1 MTDHEAAEI
10 LKEVRDLDDSMY
22 QFNPLYLEAL
32 DEAIEALENRIKS
45 NVGRLF

>member
-1 MTDHEAAEI
+1 MEDHEAAEI

-32 DEAIEALENRIKS
+32 NKAIEALEGEKQ
-45 NVGRLF
+45 